1 MKEDPVLSFF
11 GGILFGAFII
21 IIFEST
27 FEKGTILY
35 KNGYKAGIEDY
46 RAGKVNTNTNVVTN
60 VTFKVKE

>member
-11 GGILFGAFII
+11 GGMVFAAFLVVIA
-21 IIFEST
+21 EST
-27 FEKGTILY
+27 FEETTGAY

-46 RAGKVNTNTNVVTN
+46 RAGKVNANTNVVTN

>member
-11 GGILFGAFII
+11 VGILFGAFLLL
-21 IIFEST
+21 IFQSA
-27 FEKGTILY
+27 FEKRTILY

-46 RAGKVNTNTNVVTN
+46 RAGKVNTNVVTN